1 MAKETK
7 SKKKADHKSPAA
19 PSAAAPLIDPSHST
33 AAAAAM
39 VKHKV
44 SGPLTAR
51 AKTESSTF
59 RNLKESLSKPSN
71 NIGGILDKI
80 APNTQKYS
88 TGHASGGKQVGHNQ
102 TFGADVA
109 RRNVPRR
116 TNG

>member
-7 SKKKADHKSPAA
+7 SKKKIDRKPPASP
-19 PSAAAPLIDPSHST
+19 SAAPLIDPSHST

-39 VKHKV
+39 VGYKIP
-44 SGPLTAR
+44 SPLATGP
-51 AKTESSTF
+51 KTESSTF
-59 RNLKESLSKPSN
+59 RNLRESLTKPSQ

-88 TGHASGGKQVGHNQ
+88 TGHAGGGKQVGHNQ

>member
-7 SKKKADHKSPAA
+7 SKKKSDRKSPAS
-19 PSAAAPLIDPSHST
+19 PSASPLIDPSQSA

-39 VKHKV
+39 VGHKIPNTL
-44 SGPLTAR
+44 STGP
-51 AKTESSTF
+51 KTESSTF
-59 RNLKESLSKPSN
+59 RNLKESLSKPSH